1 MKNVMEM
8 ENKFMATNL
17 KSLIPQ
23 SIQTSS
29 EPVPWPAL
37 SLDFSSVAS
46 WNEIRR
52 LSQFLPV
59 IVLVPKSA
67 IENHTDSTSIVSA
80 KSTTSASERES
91 FGLLDKAVVQ
101 LGKPNP
107 ENEAAF
113 GDVRINFSEM
123 TVSHKGR
130 PVTLTAMEFKALK
143 YLIQNAR
150 RVISRDELLNE
161 VWGYKSY
168 PNTRTVDN
176 HILRLRQKLERE
188 PSKPQHFITA
198 HRTGYKFVP

>member
-1 MKNVMEM
+1 MKNVAER
-8 ENKFMATNL
+8 ENKVMATNL
-17 KSLIPQ
+17 TSLIPQ

-29 EPVPWPAL
+29 EPVPGPAL

-46 WNEIRR
+46 LNEIRR

-67 IENHTDSTSIVSA
+67 IENQTDSRLNGSA
-80 KSTTSASERES
+80 KSTTSTTERES
-91 FGLLDKAVVQ
+91 FGLLDKAVAQ
-101 LGKPNP
+101 LGKSNP
-107 ENEAAF
+107 ENESAF

-123 TVSHKGR
+123 TASRKDQ

-161 VWGYKSY
+161 VWGYENY
-168 PNTRTVDN
+168 PSTRTVDN
-176 HILRLRQKLERE
+176 HILRLRQKLEGE
-188 PSKPQHFITA
+188 PSKPQHFITV